1 MFQGLAA
8 DGAKLAL
15 WHVWRAGYK
24 ITNFVHDELVVAV
37 PKNRNLAREAEQI
50 AQLMR
55 TGMQEVVPD
64 IRIDVEWDLVDRW
77 SKDASVELDEAGY
90 LVTDLPSGDL
100 VQVGDQQVVCLG
112 GVPAAMSP
120 LSSVGSTV

>member
-37 PKNRNLAREAEQI
+37 PKSANLAQEAENI
-50 AQLMR
+50 AELMKL
-55 TGMQEVVPD
+55 GMQEVVPD
-64 IRIDVEWDLVDRW
+64 IQIDVETQIVSRW
-77 SKDASVELDEAGY
+77 SKDAIVDLDERGY
-90 LVTDLPSGDL
+90 LLGSSASEPSSS
-100 VQVGDQQVVCLG
+100 
-112 GVPAAMSP
+112 AA
-120 LSSVGSTV
+120 